1 MAVDNLYSYRDY
13 FSLFLGFFQTAFD
26 VLDPVGQADDLQE
39 NRPADNGDPRPWGKV
54 TKYFRFPCDFLA
66 EIFAMSEIIRT
77 FELCSKLLSL
87 EKTQILFGF
96 LLAYSY
102 LCTVFRKREN
112 MDNRQAALEL
122 GQKPVGQLLWQYA
135 LPAIVAM
142 TASSLYN
149 IIDRAMIGQ
158 IVGPEAIAG
167 LGITFPFMNLSAAF
181 GAAVGVGSSTC
192 ISVKLGQKDY
202 RTAENLLGNT
212 VTLNLI
218 IGFLFMLVSLVFLD
232 PILLFFG
239 ASDATL
245 PYAREFMTVILL
257 GNMVTHMYFGMNAVL
272 RAAGKPKHAMYATLF
287 TVACNIVLVVVFVWW
302 FRWGIRGA
310 ALATVTS
317 QTFALCWQMRIFS
330 DKRELLHLKRGIYRL
345 KAQLVSNIIAI
356 GISPFLM
363 NVTSCVIVI
372 FMNNQFVR
380 YGGDMAVGAYSIA
393 NSVVMVFFMFVMGM
407 NQGMQP
413 IVGYNYGAEKYDRMF
428 RCLWLTI
435 ACATAILLVGW
446 TLSMLFPHWI
456 ARIFTTDAT
465 LLRLAAKGIKL
476 DMLVFFVVGS
486 QAVITNFFQCIGKVK
501 VSIFLSLSRQ
511 LFLLLPM
518 AYVFPMYWDLDGVWY
533 SMPASDFGSFAMTIP
548 MLIWY
553 MKRLKD

>member
-1 MAVDNLYSYRDY
+1 MTDN
-13 FSLFLGFFQTAFD
+13 
-26 VLDPVGQADDLQE
+26 
-39 NRPADNGDPRPWGKV
+39 K
-54 TKYFRFPCDFLA
+54 K
-66 EIFAMSEIIRT
+66 
-77 FELCSKLLSL
+77 
-87 EKTQILFGF
+87 
-96 LLAYSY
+96 
-102 LCTVFRKREN
+102 
-112 MDNRQAALEL
+112 AALEL

-181 GAAVGVGSSTC
+181 GAAVGVGSSAC
-192 ISVKLGQKDY
+192 ISVKLGQQDY
-202 RTAENLLGNT
+202 KTAENLLGNT

-218 IGFLFMLVSLVFLD
+218 VGFLFMAVSLLFLD
-232 PILLFFG
+232 PILRFFG

-245 PYAREFMTVILL
+245 PYAREFMIVILL
-257 GNMVTHMYFGMNAVL
+257 GNMVTHMYLGMNAVL
-272 RAAGKPKHAMYATLF
+272 RAAGKPRHAMYATLF
-287 TVACNIVLVVVFVWW
+287 TVACNIVLVVTFVWW

-310 ALATVTS
+310 ALATITS
-317 QTFALCWQMRIFS
+317 QSLALCWQMWIFS
-330 DKRELLHLKRGIYRL
+330 DKKELLHLKRGIYKLR
-345 KAQLVSNIIAI
+345 KTLVLNIISI

-363 NVTSCVIVI
+363 NATSCIIVI
-372 FMNNQFVR
+372 FMNNQFVH

-446 TLSMLFPHWI
+446 TLSMFFPRQI
-456 ARIFTTDAT
+456 ARIFTTDPT
-465 LLRLAAKGIKL
+465 LLDLSATGIKL

-486 QAVITNFFQCIGKVK
+486 QAAITHFFQSIGKVK
-501 VSIFLSLSRQ
+501 ISIFLSLSRQ

-518 AYVFPMYWDLDGVWY
+518 AYVFPLFWDLDGVWY

-548 MLIWY
+548 ILIWY
-553 MKRLKD
+553 MKRLKYS

>member
-1 MAVDNLYSYRDY
+1 
-13 FSLFLGFFQTAFD
+13 
-26 VLDPVGQADDLQE
+26 
-39 NRPADNGDPRPWGKV
+39 
-54 TKYFRFPCDFLA
+54 
-66 EIFAMSEIIRT
+66 
-77 FELCSKLLSL
+77 
-87 EKTQILFGF
+87 
-96 LLAYSY
+96 
-102 LCTVFRKREN
+102 
-112 MDNRQAALEL
+112 MDNKQAALAL

-158 IVGPEAIAG
+158 VVGPEAIAG

-202 RTAENLLGNT
+202 ATAEHLLGNT
-212 VTLNLI
+212 VTLNLV
-218 IGFLFMLVSLVFLD
+218 IGFVFMVVCFVFLD
-232 PILLFFG
+232 PILRFFG
-239 ASDATL
+239 ASDVTL
-245 PYAREFMTVILL
+245 PYAREFMQVILA
-257 GNMVTHMYFGMNAVL
+257 GNMMTHMYFGMNAVL
-272 RAAGKPKHAMYATLF
+272 RAAGKPRHAMWATLF
-287 TVACNIVLVVVFVWW
+287 TVACNIVLVVMFVWW

-310 ALATVTS
+310 ALATITS
-317 QTFALCWQMRIFS
+317 QTLAMCWQLWIFS
-330 DKRELLHLKRGIYRL
+330 DKRELLHLRRGIYRL
-345 KAQLVSNIIAI
+345 KSALVRNIIAI

-363 NVTSCVIVI
+363 QTTSCVIVI

-393 NSVVMVFFMFVMGM
+393 NSMVMVFFMFVMGM
-407 NQGMQP
+407 IQGMQP
-413 IVGYNYGAEKYDRMF
+413 IVGYNYGAEKFDRMF
-428 RCLWLTI
+428 RCLWITI

-446 TLSMLFPHWI
+446 VLSMAFPRQI
-456 ARIFTTDAT
+456 ARIFTSDET
-465 LLRLAAKGIKL
+465 LLTLSAHGLVI

-501 VSIFLSLSRQ
+501 VSISLSLSRQ

-518 AYVFPMYWDLDGVWY
+518 AYVFPLFWDLDGVWY

-548 MLIWY
+548 LLMWY
-553 MKRLKD
+553 MKKIKRQ

>member
-1 MAVDNLYSYRDY
+1 
-13 FSLFLGFFQTAFD
+13 
-26 VLDPVGQADDLQE
+26 
-39 NRPADNGDPRPWGKV
+39 
-54 TKYFRFPCDFLA
+54 
-66 EIFAMSEIIRT
+66 
-77 FELCSKLLSL
+77 
-87 EKTQILFGF
+87 
-96 LLAYSY
+96 
-102 LCTVFRKREN
+102 
-112 MDNRQAALEL
+112 MDNKQAALEL
-122 GQKPVGQLLWQYA
+122 GQKPVGALLWQYA

-158 IVGPEAIAG
+158 VVGPEAIAG
-167 LGITFPFMNLSAAF
+167 LGITFPLMNLSAAF

-202 RTAENLLGNT
+202 KTAEHLLGNT

-218 IGFLFMLVSLVFLD
+218 IGFLFMVVCLLLLD
-232 PILLFFG
+232 PILRFFG
-239 ASDATL
+239 ASDVTL

-272 RAAGKPKHAMYATLF
+272 RAAGKPRHAMYATLF
-287 TVACNIVLVVVFVWW
+287 TVGMNILLVVAFVWW

-310 ALATVTS
+310 ALATITS
-317 QTFALCWQMRIFS
+317 QSMALCWQMWIFS
-330 DKRELLHLKRGIYRL
+330 NPKELLHLKRGIYKL
-345 KAQLVSNIIAI
+345 KKDLVRNIIAI
-356 GISPFLM
+356 GVSPFLM
-363 NVTSCVIVI
+363 NATSCVIVI
-372 FMNNQFVR
+372 FMNNQFLR

-446 TLSMLFPHWI
+446 ALSMLFPQYI
-456 ARIFTTDAT
+456 ARIFSTDPT
-465 LLRLAAKGIKL
+465 LLALSARGIKI

-518 AYVFPMYWDLDGVWY
+518 AYLFPLFWDLDGVWY

-553 MKRLKD
+553 MKKIKAYG

>member
-1 MAVDNLYSYRDY
+1 MTDNK
-13 FSLFLGFFQTAFD
+13 QT
-26 VLDPVGQADDLQE
+26 
-39 NRPADNGDPRPWGKV
+39 
-54 TKYFRFPCDFLA
+54 
-66 EIFAMSEIIRT
+66 
-77 FELCSKLLSL
+77 
-87 EKTQILFGF
+87 
-96 LLAYSY
+96 
-102 LCTVFRKREN
+102 
-112 MDNRQAALEL
+112 ALEL

-158 IVGPEAIAG
+158 LVGPEAIAG
-167 LGITFPFMNLSAAF
+167 LGITFPFMNLSGAF
-181 GAAVGVGSSTC
+181 GAAVGVGASTC

-202 RTAENLLGNT
+202 QTAENLLGNT
-212 VTLNLI
+212 VTLNLV
-218 IGFLFMLVSLVFLD
+218 IGFLFMVVCLIFLD
-232 PILLFFG
+232 PILRFFG
-239 ASDATL
+239 ASDVTL

-257 GNMVTHMYFGMNAVL
+257 GNMITHMYFGMNAVL
-272 RAAGKPKHAMYATLF
+272 RAAGKPRHAMYSVLF
-287 TVACNIVLVVVFVWW
+287 TVAMNILLVVAFVWW

-317 QTFALCWQMRIFS
+317 QTMALCWQMWIFS
-330 DKRELLHLKRGIYRL
+330 NKDELLHLKRGIYRL
-345 KAQLVSNIIAI
+345 KSQLVRNIIAI

-393 NSVVMVFFMFVMGM
+393 NSVVMVFFMFVIGIT
-407 NQGMQP
+407 QGMQP
-413 IVGYNYGAEKYDRMF
+413 IVGYNYGAEKFDRML
-428 RCLWLTI
+428 RCLFLAI
-435 ACATAILLVGW
+435 GCATAILLAGW
-446 TLSMLFPHWI
+446 GLSMLFPRQI

-465 LLRLAAKGIKL
+465 LLDLAARGIKL

-501 VSIFLSLSRQ
+501 ISIFLSLSRQ

-518 AYVFPMYWDLDGVWY
+518 AYVFPLWWDLDGVWY

-548 MLIWY
+548 MLMWY
-553 MKRLKD
+553 MKRFRNREK